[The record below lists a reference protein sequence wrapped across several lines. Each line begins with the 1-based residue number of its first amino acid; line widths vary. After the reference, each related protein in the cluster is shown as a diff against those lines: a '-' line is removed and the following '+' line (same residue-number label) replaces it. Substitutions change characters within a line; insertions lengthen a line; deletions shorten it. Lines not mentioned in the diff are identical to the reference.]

1 MKAISIKLAYD
12 ALMAQKTRTI
22 LTILG
27 VSIGIA
33 VVIAIMAAGR
43 GLDRMVMAQLEVY
56 SPNTMTVE
64 VKVPSTKKTSNEN
77 AMGQATGISI
87 TTLKE
92 KDLEDVQ
99 KHPNIAAAYG
109 LVMGQAVIK
118 YQNEAKTS
126 LIIGEGYNLQEVE
139 KFEIDSGRLFTKDE
153 EDSLSQVAV
162 LGYTMKDL
170 LFGEDDPVG
179 KTIYIKGKPFR
190 VVGLAAKRGAVMGFD
205 FDKMVYLPTKTMQ
218 RRILGI
224 DYMQEIIAKAKDMDQ
239 IKQTVVELEDII
251 RENHD
256 ITDPNKDDFAVNT
269 MEEAATMLS
278 SVVNGLTFLL
288 VALVCVS
295 LLVGGVGIM
304 NIMYVSVTERTFEIG
319 LRKAVGA
326 TNKDILWQFLS
337 EAVLLTLSGGL
348 FGIILGAILA
358 LIIYWIAISYN
369 FIWVY
374 SIPFF
379 SIVLAVGFSA
389 VIGLIFGIYPA
400 KKAASLNPTD
410 ALRKE

>member
-1 MKAISIKLAYD
+1 MNYNSIKLAYN
-12 ALMAQKTRTI
+12 ALLSQKTRTI

-43 GLDRMVMAQLEVY
+43 GLDKMVMSQLEIF
-56 SPNTMTVE
+56 SPNTITVE
-64 VKVPSTKKTSNEN
+64 IKVPSTKKTSNEN

-87 TTLKE
+87 TTLKD
-92 KDLEDVQ
+92 KDLEDVR
-99 KHPNIAAAYG
+99 KHENIEAAYG
-109 LVMGQAVIK
+109 FVMGQAVVK
-118 YQNEAKTS
+118 YQNENKTS
-126 LIIGEGYNLQEVE
+126 LLMGEGYNLQEVE
-139 KFEIDSGRLFTKDE
+139 KFEISSGRLFTKEE

-190 VVGLAAKRGAVMGFD
+190 VIGVAAKRGAVFGMD
-205 FDKMVYLPTKTMQ
+205 MDKMVLLPTKTMQ
-218 RRILGI
+218 KRILGVNYFQQI
-224 DYMQEIIAKAKDMDQ
+224 VAKAKNGEQ
-239 IKQTVVELEDII
+239 IKQTVAELEETM

-269 MEEAATMLS
+269 MEEAISMLS
-278 SVVNGLTFLL
+278 AVVDGLTFLL

-326 TNKDILWQFLS
+326 KNRDVLWQFLA
-337 EAVLLTLSGGL
+337 EAVILTLAGGF

-358 LIIYWIAISYN
+358 LVIYWIAISYN

-374 SIPFF
+374 SVPIT
-379 SIVLAVGFSA
+379 SIILAVSFSA

-400 KKAASLNPTD
+400 KKAANLNPIE

>member
-1 MKAISIKLAYD
+1 M
-12 ALMAQKTRTI
+12 
-22 LTILG
+22 
-27 VSIGIA
+27 
-33 VVIAIMAAGR
+33 
-43 GLDRMVMAQLEVY
+43 
-56 SPNTMTVE
+56 
-64 VKVPSTKKTSNEN
+64 
-77 AMGQATGISI
+77 
-87 TTLKE
+87 
-92 KDLEDVQ
+92 
-99 KHPNIAAAYG
+99 
-109 LVMGQAVIK
+109 
-118 YQNEAKTS
+118 
-126 LIIGEGYNLQEVE
+126 GEGYNLQEVE
-139 KFEIDSGRLFTKDE
+139 KFEISSGRLFTKEE

-190 VVGLAAKRGAVMGFD
+190 VIGVAAKRGAVFGMD
-205 FDKMVYLPTKTMQ
+205 MDKMVLLPTKTMQ
-218 RRILGI
+218 KRILGVNYFQQI
-224 DYMQEIIAKAKDMDQ
+224 VAKAKNGEQ
-239 IKQTVVELEDII
+239 IKQTVAELEETM

-269 MEEAATMLS
+269 MEEAISMLS
-278 SVVNGLTFLL
+278 AVVDGLTFLL

-326 TNKDILWQFLS
+326 KNRDVLWQFLA
-337 EAVLLTLSGGL
+337 EAVILTLAGGF

-358 LIIYWIAISYN
+358 LVIYWIAISYN

-374 SIPFF
+374 SVPIT
-379 SIVLAVGFSA
+379 SIILAVSFSA

-400 KKAASLNPTD
+400 KKAANLNPIE

>member
-1 MKAISIKLAYD
+1 
-12 ALMAQKTRTI
+12 
-22 LTILG
+22 
-27 VSIGIA
+27 
-33 VVIAIMAAGR
+33 
-43 GLDRMVMAQLEVY
+43 
-56 SPNTMTVE
+56 
-64 VKVPSTKKTSNEN
+64 
-77 AMGQATGISI
+77 
-87 TTLKE
+87 
-92 KDLEDVQ
+92 
-99 KHPNIAAAYG
+99 
-109 LVMGQAVIK
+109 
-118 YQNEAKTS
+118 
-126 LIIGEGYNLQEVE
+126 
-139 KFEIDSGRLFTKDE
+139 
-153 EDSLSQVAV
+153 
-162 LGYTMKDL
+162 
-170 LFGEDDPVG
+170 
-179 KTIYIKGKPFR
+179 
-190 VVGLAAKRGAVMGFD
+190 VMGFD